1 MIQLAR
7 YSEAGPYLASS
18 RAGLDSLVALEPL
31 SGVSQSRLGIIMEA
45 EAKLLRQT
53 GKPKQAKIALDGA
66 IAHQRRALGLSHND
80 PSYREQLGSHLLELA
95 RVDLEL
101 GLYDKARA
109 IAADLSTA
117 VPVSKRPQACVDAA
131 RIMARLIDKVGGDAT
146 RQQSERERV
155 TRSYCGRLA
164 LFLREAL
171 DADPKLAEPIKSDA
185 DIKGIYSHPE
195 FREII
200 DSLVH
205 LSSIH

>member
-1 MIQLAR
+1 MAWVTKPTLPLANLMVDR
-7 YSEAGPYLASS
+7 
-18 RAGLDSLVALEPL
+18 GLMADEKRIELE
-31 SGVSQSRLGIIMEA
+31 
-45 EAKLLRQT
+45 K
-53 GKPKQAKIALDGA
+53 
-66 IAHQRRALGLSHND
+66 
-80 PSYREQLGSHLLELA
+80 
-95 RVDLEL
+95 
-101 GLYDKARA
+101 KARA
-109 IAADLSTA
+109 IAADLPTA

-146 RQQSERERV
+146 RQKSERARV
-155 TRSYCGRLA
+155 THSYCGRLA

-185 DIKGIYSHPE
+185 DSKDIYSHPE